1 MKIEKLGL
9 QMYTVRDH
17 MTTVEGVRD
26 ALRSI
31 KAMGYDQA
39 QTAGCAI
46 SYEEYGRIATII
58 FMHIVIPII
67 TAGFTYIIKIK
78 DPVTHRNYLKEMEG
92 KEYDKKADRQYILHS
107 KMFRTECI
115 SYAIIFIFIALIGDP
130 WFLLYALYSVLFV
143 FYNLWM
149 WMHLH
154 KKWCNERFRK

>member
-1 MKIEKLGL
+1 MKNALKIFALYL
-9 QMYTVRDH
+9 AITIAVMACVYFLSNYIFWTVFN
-17 MTTVEGVRD
+17 
-26 ALRSI
+26 
-31 KAMGYDQA
+31 
-39 QTAGCAI
+39 AI
-46 SYEEYGRIATII
+46 VGEEYGRIATII

>member
-1 MKIEKLGL
+1 MKSIAKIFALYLAITLAVMACIKFLGTYVFWT
-9 QMYTVRDH
+9 MFN
-17 MTTVEGVRD
+17 
-26 ALRSI
+26 
-31 KAMGYDQA
+31 
-39 QTAGCAI
+39 AI
-46 SYEEYGRIATII
+46 VGEEYGRIATII

-78 DPVTHRNYLKEMEG
+78 DSVAHREYLQSMEG

-143 FYNLWM
+143 FYDLWM

-154 KKWCNERFRK
+154 RKWCENRLRK

>member
-1 MKIEKLGL
+1 MKNALKIFALYL
-9 QMYTVRDH
+9 AITIAVIACVQFLSNYILWTVFN
-17 MTTVEGVRD
+17 
-26 ALRSI
+26 
-31 KAMGYDQA
+31 
-39 QTAGCAI
+39 AI
-46 SYEEYGRIATII
+46 VGEEYGASATVL
-58 FMHIVIPII
+58 FMHIVVPII

-92 KEYDKKADRQYILHS
+92 KEYDKKADRSYVLHS

-115 SYAIIFIFIALIGDP
+115 SYVIIFIFISLIGGP
-130 WFLLYALYSVLFV
+130 WLWMYTLYSLFFV

>member
-1 MKIEKLGL
+1 MKNALKIFALYL
-9 QMYTVRDH
+9 AITIAVMACIYFLSNYIFWTVFN
-17 MTTVEGVRD
+17 
-26 ALRSI
+26 
-31 KAMGYDQA
+31 
-39 QTAGCAI
+39 AI
-46 SYEEYGRIATII
+46 VGEEYGAFATII

-67 TAGFTYIIKIK
+67 TAGFTYVIKIK
-78 DPVTHRNYLKEMEG
+78 DPVTHREYLKEMEG

-115 SYAIIFIFIALIGDP
+115 SYAIIFIFISLIGDP

-143 FYNLWM
+143 FYDLWM